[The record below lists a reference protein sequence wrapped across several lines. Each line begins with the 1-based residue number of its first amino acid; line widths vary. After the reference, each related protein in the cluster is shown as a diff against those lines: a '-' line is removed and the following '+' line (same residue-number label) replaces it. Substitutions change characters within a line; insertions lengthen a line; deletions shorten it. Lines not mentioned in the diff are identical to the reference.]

1 MLSDDNY
8 VDIHALKRPGMTI
21 TEIDRRTDNDR
32 KAIRSYLARERL
44 PGVPQRADPDSF
56 EMFVTPVTAR
66 LTEHRHLWGT
76 TILEELRPLGFTSSY
91 PTLTRQVRDRK
102 LRPACTGCMHL
113 TKRPN
118 AIIEHPPGK
127 ETQFDWVELPDT
139 PAGWPFVTKRS
150 YALVGSIAHPRVCE
164 VISGGRVMS

>member
-32 KAIRSYLARERL
+32 KAIRSYLARERF

-66 LTEHRHLWGT
+66 LTELN
-76 TILEELRPLGFTSSY
+76 RPGF
-91 PTLTRQVRDRK
+91 
-102 LRPACTGCMHL
+102 
-113 TKRPN
+113 
-118 AIIEHPPGK
+118 
-127 ETQFDWVELPDT
+127 
-139 PAGWPFVTKRS
+139 RS
-150 YALVGSIAHPRVCE
+150 YCFPCVAVANTGSRSA
-164 VISGGRVMS
+164 